1 MPSWHE
7 QVRGSSLG
15 MPSFYEAAYPTPQ
28 AGTLKIIDRKKHIFK
43 LAQGE
48 YVAPEMIENIYIR
61 SEPVAQ
67 VYVHGDSLKVSP
79 QASALPHVPGLMRI
93 WGMIS

>member
-1 MPSWHE
+1 
-7 QVRGSSLG
+7 
-15 MPSFYEAAYPTPQ
+15 
-28 AGTLKIIDRKKHIFK
+28 
-43 LAQGE
+43 
-48 YVAPEMIENIYIR
+48 MIENIYIQ

-79 QASALPHVPGLMRI
+79 QAPAFPHVPGLMRI